1 MIGSSTS
8 LIKGE
13 PCHDMK
19 GKPAKINKNRRFA
32 GMNSAM
38 NYKEIIVKD
47 LEELSPELIQE
58 VIDFVEFLKYKR
70 TKQIGIDYNS
80 LQLQQQNLGKIW
92 DMESENLYKL

>member
-1 MIGSSTS
+1 
-8 LIKGE
+8 
-13 PCHDMK
+13 
-19 GKPAKINKNRRFA
+19 
-32 GMNSAM
+32 MNSAM

-80 LQLQQQNLGKIW
+80 LQLQQQNLSKIW
-92 DMESENLYKL
+92 DMESENLYEL